1 MLNRSLTALVIG
13 AGLALCGFARADPA
27 EGLIGHWTFD
37 DCTAKD
43 VSGGGLDGTIEGPVE
58 CVRGQHSKAL
68 KFTTT
73 GAVKL
78 PPVQAVFDAGFSGCA
93 WASYA
98 DNTVWGSLFDFG
110 NGPYIDNIA
119 LIRSGTSEQLL
130 YFYES
135 SFVANGGRIH
145 NGRWQF
151 YCVTV
156 DNPRHTAKVYINAKK
171 VAFNRQHTLA
181 NVARSSNFL
190 GNNNWGEQ
198 FRGTLGDV
206 RVWNRPLSA
215 DEVMQVYLAD
225 PH

>member
-1 MLNRSLTALVIG
+1 MLKPSSVALALV
-13 AGLALCGFARADPA
+13 AGIALAGIAHADPA
-27 EGLIGHWTFD
+27 DGLIGHWTFD
-37 DCTAKD
+37 DCTARD
-43 VSGGGLDGTIEGPVE
+43 VSGGGLDGSINGPVE
-58 CVRGQHSKAL
+58 CVRGQHSGAL
-68 KFTTT
+68 KFTTSGSVT
-73 GAVKL
+73 LPAV
-78 PPVQAVFDAGFSGCA
+78 PASFGAGFSGCA
-93 WASYA
+93 WANYA

-110 NGPYIDNIA
+110 NGPYVDNIA

-135 SFVANGGRIH
+135 AFVAYGGRIR

-151 YCVTV
+151 FCVTI
-156 DNPRHTAKVYINAKK
+156 DNPQHTAKVYINARK
-171 VAFNRQHTLA
+171 VAANPHHTLA

-198 FRGTLGDV
+198 FRGMLGDV

-215 DEVMQVYLAD
+215 DEVTQLFLAD